1 MHQGSNNITFANG
14 SHALVKI
21 AQQGSTAM
29 DHKPSQGQLKTLR
42 DPFMPAQDFMKRFD
56 PKKTLSNQ
64 QLINAALHFSQTE
77 NHFWILSGRGH

>member
-29 DHKPSQGQLKTLR
+29 DHKPSQVQLKTLR

-56 PKKTLSNQ
+56 LPVVQKT
-64 QLINAALHFSQTE
+64 I
-77 NHFWILSGRGH
+77 